1 MVWEVDDM
9 CSLVT
14 IKVFAAFVD
23 FLDPSCQTDSTAF
36 ISINE
41 SHLEALAIV
50 REILVQIRN

>member
-1 MVWEVDDM
+1 MVCEGDDM

-14 IKVFAAFVD
+14 IRVFAAFVD

-41 SHLEALAIV
+41 PHFKALTIV
-50 REILVQIRN
+50 RGILLQIRN